1 MYPAAGLPNP
11 LQGFGGSQPDMSRP
25 TNRKTPILT
34 RASDI
39 LPETS
44 GRVMQFAPNTLVSF
58 GRGQNKIIGA
68 GGMGSAYR
76 ATMAPPMGT
85 QGACAPSL
93 LSPIFVVKNNSHKTN
108 EAENLQTIGQFGFTP
123 MANAKQVIMK
133 DGGSDLFSLMN
144 SGPRHIEGSRVSVAP
159 ISMGHRRTLA
169 KQLVEC
175 VKEVHESGLV
185 HLDIK
190 PENIVV
196 NGNGKLAL
204 IDFGGSSQ
212 AVTHVDGVGMHP
224 VKSYTPIYAAP
235 EVLHEPVASNKAD
248 IWAMGMVMLNME
260 LGLGKVAPLSDG
272 PKDFNV
278 QAYEKMIAGIKENPA
293 ILAETKAVLLACLKI
308 LPEERPSAQQLLNM
322 PYFRERPIKELSVME
337 LSVAHEAAF
346 KNLAIA
352 EQAVTDISEGTSLS
366 EVGRRFANLTACQN
380 RVKELQARID
390 QFSSGSSVLGRK
402 YEPKWQQKQS

>member
-1 MYPAAGLPNP
+1 MPGLDEQSIDVCV
-11 LQGFGGSQPDMSRP
+11 L
-25 TNRKTPILT
+25 TCLLIL
-34 RASDI
+34 S
-39 LPETS
+39 S
-44 GRVMQFAPNTLVSF
+44 
-58 GRGQNKIIGA
+58 
-68 GGMGSAYR
+68 Y
-76 ATMAPPMGT
+76 
-85 QGACAPSL
+85 
-93 LSPIFVVKNNSHKTN
+93 
-108 EAENLQTIGQFGFTP
+108 
-123 MANAKQVIMK
+123 
-133 DGGSDLFSLMN
+133 
-144 SGPRHIEGSRVSVAP
+144 
-159 ISMGHRRTLA
+159 
-169 KQLVEC
+169 
-175 VKEVHESGLV
+175 
-185 HLDIK
+185 
-190 PENIVV
+190 
-196 NGNGKLAL
+196 GKLAL